1 MQTTFSGTL
10 VDPIQKKSYGARLTI
25 SGQGTIASIT
35 PDESPDPVYIL
46 PGFVDSHVHIESSM
60 LTPAAFARA
69 AVVHGTL
76 AAVADPHEIANVLGE
91 KGVELMLTLA
101 EQTPFVFGFG
111 VPSCVPATPFETA
124 GAELGPDAVAR
135 LLGRPGITHLAEMMN
150 VPGVLNRDPAVLAKL
165 AAARH
170 LGLPADGHAPGLTGE
185 SLQAYAGAGLTTDH
199 ESLSFDEAREK
210 IKAGLKLQIRCGS
223 AARQFEPFIPLLA
236 RYPEMCMFC
245 SDDKHPDD
253 LLRDHIN
260 FIAAAAYKKGISLQA
275 ILQAACVNPV
285 LHYRLPLGLLQ
296 PGDPADFMLLDD
308 LQTFRPREVWLRGQC
323 VARDGVSFL
332 PLGEPAVLNNFSA
345 ALLQPEALRI
355 PAQEEMQVRVIG
367 VRDGQLVTGHLIER
381 PAVRSGFVVAD
392 PDRDITKLVVCNRY
406 TPAPPAIAL
415 VKGFGLRRGAI
426 ASSVAHDSHN
436 IIAVGATD
444 EALAAAVNEVI
455 MRKGGLAVADNNRK
469 ILTSLALPLA
479 GLISTEPA
487 EVVAHAYS
495 DCDRLA
501 KILGST
507 LAAPFMT
514 LSFLALPVIPSLKL
528 TDKGLFDGEAF
539 QHVSLFVTPVPARQS

>member
-25 SGQGTIASIT
+25 SGQGTIASVT

-91 KGVELMLTLA
+91 AGVELMLTLA
-101 EQTPFVFGFG
+101 KQTPFVFGFG

-170 LGLPADGHAPGLTGE
+170 LGLPVDGHAPGLAGE
-185 SLQAYAGAGLTTDH
+185 SLQAYADAGITTDH

-223 AARQFEPFIPLLA
+223 AARQFEPLIPLLA

-308 LQTFRPREVWLRGQC
+308 LQTFKPREVWLRGQC
-323 VARDGVSFL
+323 VARDGVSLL
-332 PLGEPAVLNNFSA
+332 PLGEPAVWNNFSA
-345 ALLQPEALRI
+345 DLLQPEALRI
-355 PAQEEMQVRVIG
+355 PAQEGLSVRLIG
-367 VRDGQLVTGHLIER
+367 VRDGQLATGHLIER
-381 PAVRSGFVVAD
+381 PAVRNGFVVAD
-392 PDRDITKLVVCNRY
+392 IDRDITKLVVCNRY
-406 TPAPPAIAL
+406 TPAPPARAL
-415 VKGFGLRRGAI
+415 VNGFGLRRGAI
-426 ASSVAHDSHN
+426 ASSVAHDSHH

-444 EALAAAVNEVI
+444 EALAAAINEVV
-455 MRKGGLAVADNNRK
+455 MRQGGLAIADNNRK

-479 GLISTEPA
+479 GLISPEPA
-487 EVVAHAYS
+487 ETVARAYS

-501 KILGST
+501 KVLGASLT
-507 LAAPFMT
+507 APFMT

-528 TDKGLFDGEAF
+528 TDKGLFDGETF
-539 QHVSLFVTPVPARQS
+539 RHVSLFVEE